1 MEATMPRSYGR
12 ARVGQWRSARAE
24 GSVRFSGIGR
34 SSYG

>member
-1 MEATMPRSYGR
+1 MEATKPRSQRR
-12 ARVGQWRSARAE
+12 ARVGQWRYARAE